1 MPSNDNPD
9 DLRDRLIGLGERSIA
24 KSYYPELKRRL
35 EDLERFRAVVDH
47 ANDAI
52 FVFETSGWTVAD
64 INETALS
71 ILGMERSVAVSAHI
85 STFFPPEIAM
95 RYAGVADAARAGGV
109 QSHYR
114 NGHLVTTL
122 TGTSGR
128 STPVEITV
136 TLHSFAGAGYAVV
149 VARDVTMRQQMEA
162 ELDKSRRLFASFMEN
177 SPAMAFIKDT
187 EGYYIFSNPAHSA
200 WLDLKQEQVI
210 GRTDRDLMPQDVAD
224 MLREN
229 DRFVLDE
236 GKPLLILEEVRRLSG
251 GPPRFHQVSK
261 FPLVQNGVT
270 FGVAGIAVDITL
282 QILTEQ
288 ALQKSEDRYRIV
300 ADYTHDMEC
309 WVSPTGEMLYVSPS
323 CERITGYEREQFLND
338 HDLLARIVHPED
350 QEAWAKFQTGA
361 NQGDD
366 DSLDFR
372 IVHKSGDL
380 RWVNETKR
388 EVMSG
393 NGGSLGSR
401 ISMRDIT
408 SRKEMELQLRHL
420 ALHDP
425 LTALANRTLCLDR
438 MRQAMERARRR
449 QPYHFSVIFLDLD
462 RFKVL
467 NDSLGHAFGD
477 KVLMAVAEVL
487 RDCVRGLDTVSRF
500 GGDEFVILFEEMAT
514 PRETIQ
520 AIQRIRKALAVPLAV
535 DNHDVQ
541 LTASL
546 GITLDAHDSDTPE
559 DLLRNAN
566 LAMHQAKKA
575 GRNRFKVFTKA
586 MLARASNLLS
596 VETDLRR
603 AIARNEFFL
612 CYQPIVRLDGQ
623 ATLQGFEAL
632 VRWNHPE
639 RGIVSPAE
647 FIPVAEDTGLI
658 VDLGLMVLRE
668 ACETL
673 MAWREKS
680 ELATNLVMSVNI
692 SPRQFSET
700 VLVEDIRRTLGETGL
715 PPGALKLEITE
726 SAIMENA
733 TSAVDKLRKLKAL
746 GCTLSIDDFGT
757 GYSSMSTLQQFPLDN
772 LKIDLSFVRRL
783 DSSQEGLEIV
793 KAIISLA
800 HSLQLEVVAEGVER
814 AEQQMILTVLQCEY
828 AQGYLYAKPMPT
840 QQAWEYVLSCVGG
853 CKPTS

>member
-1 MPSNDNPD
+1 MPSDENTG

-52 FVFETSGWTVAD
+52 FVFETRGWTVAD
-64 INETALS
+64 VNETALS
-71 ILGMERSVAVSAHI
+71 ILGLERGAVLAAPISA
-85 STFFPPEIAM
+85 FFPPEIAA
-95 RYAGVADAARAGGV
+95 RYAGVAAAQGNSA
-109 QSHYR
+109 QAQFR
-114 NGHLVTTL
+114 NGHLVTSL
-122 TGTSGR
+122 SGHGGQR
-128 STPVEITV
+128 TPVEITV
-136 TLHSFAGAGYAVV
+136 TLHAFADAGYAVV

-162 ELDKSRRLFASFMEN
+162 ELDKSRQLFASFMEN

-187 EGYYIFSNPAHSA
+187 SGHYIFSNPAHSA
-200 WLDLKQEQVI
+200 WLDLKQEEVI
-210 GRTDRDLMPQDVAD
+210 GRTDLELMPQDVAD

-229 DRFVLDE
+229 DRFVLEE

-261 FPLVQNGVT
+261 FPLVQTGVT
-270 FGVAGIAVDITL
+270 FAVAGIAVDITA
-282 QILTEQ
+282 QIKSEQ

-300 ADYTHDMEC
+300 ADYTHAMEC
-309 WVSPTGEMLYVSPS
+309 WISPTGEMLYVSPS
-323 CERITGYEREQFLND
+323 CERITGYPRDYFLSNHNGLEQL
-338 HDLLARIVHPED
+338 VHPED
-350 QEAWAKFQTGA
+350 LDAWRRFNSGQFQGV
-361 NQGDD
+361 D

-372 IVHKSGDL
+372 IRHKNSDL
-380 RWVNETKR
+380 RWVSEAKR

-401 ISMRDIT
+401 ISLRDIT

-438 MRQAMERARRR
+438 VRQAMERARRR
-449 QPYHFSVIFLDLD
+449 QPYHFSLIFLDLD

-477 KVLMAVAEVL
+477 KVLMAVADVL
-487 RDCVRGLDTVSRF
+487 RECVRGLDTVSRF
-500 GGDEFVILFEEMAT
+500 GGDEFVILLEELVS
-514 PRETIQ
+514 PRESIQ

-535 DNHDVQ
+535 DGHDIQ

-546 GITLDAHDSDTPE
+546 GITLDAHETDTPE

-596 VETDLRR
+596 METDLRR
-603 AIARNEFFL
+603 AIARQEFFL

-639 RGIVSPAE
+639 RGLVSPGD
-647 FIPVAEDTGLI
+647 FIPVAEDSGLI

-668 ACETL
+668 ACQTL
-673 MAWREKS
+673 MTWREIS
-680 ELATNLVMSVNI
+680 ELARSLIMSVNL

-700 VLVEDIRRTLGETGL
+700 LLVEDIRTVLEETGL

-733 TSAVDKLRKLKAL
+733 GSAVDKLKKLRAL

-757 GYSSMSTLQQFPLDN
+757 GYSSMSSLQQFPLNN
-772 LKIDLSFVRRL
+772 LKIDISFVRRL
-783 DSSQEGLEIV
+783 DTSQEGLEIV

-800 HSLQLEVVAEGVER
+800 HSLQLQVVAEGVER
-814 AEQQMILTVLQCEY
+814 PEQQMILTVLQCEY
-828 AQGYLYAKPMPT
+828 AQGYLYAKPLPA
-840 QQAWEYVLSCVGG
+840 QQAWEYIQACEGG
-853 CKPTS
+853 CELAT

>member
-1 MPSNDNPD
+1 MPSDENTG

-52 FVFETSGWTVAD
+52 FVFETRGWTVAD
-64 INETALS
+64 VNETALS
-71 ILGMERSVAVSAHI
+71 ILGLERGAVLAAPISA
-85 STFFPPEIAM
+85 FFPPEIAA
-95 RYAGVADAARAGGV
+95 RYAGVAAAQGNSA
-109 QSHYR
+109 QAQFR
-114 NGHLVTTL
+114 NGHLVTSL
-122 TGTSGR
+122 SGHGGQR
-128 STPVEITV
+128 TPVEITV
-136 TLHSFAGAGYAVV
+136 TLHAFADAGYAVV

-162 ELDKSRRLFASFMEN
+162 ELDKSRQLFASFMEN

-187 EGYYIFSNPAHSA
+187 SGHYIFSNPAHSA
-200 WLDLKQEQVI
+200 WLDLKQEEVI
-210 GRTDRDLMPQDVAD
+210 GRTDLELMPQDVAD

-229 DRFVLDE
+229 DRFVLEE

-270 FGVAGIAVDITL
+270 FAVAGIAVDITA
-282 QILTEQ
+282 QIKSEQ

-300 ADYTHDMEC
+300 ADYTHAMEC
-309 WVSPTGEMLYVSPS
+309 WISPTGEMLYVSPS
-323 CERITGYEREQFLND
+323 CERITGYPRDYFLSNHNGLEQL
-338 HDLLARIVHPED
+338 VHPED
-350 QEAWAKFQTGA
+350 LDAWRRFNSGQFQGV
-361 NQGDD
+361 D

-372 IVHKSGDL
+372 IRHKNSDL
-380 RWVNETKR
+380 RWVSEAKR

-401 ISMRDIT
+401 ISLRDIT

-438 MRQAMERARRR
+438 VRQAMERARRR
-449 QPYHFSVIFLDLD
+449 QPYHFSLIFLDLD

-477 KVLMAVAEVL
+477 KVLMAVADVL
-487 RDCVRGLDTVSRF
+487 RECVRGLDTVSRF
-500 GGDEFVILFEEMAT
+500 GGDEFVILLEELVS
-514 PRETIQ
+514 PRESIQ

-535 DNHDVQ
+535 DGHDIQ

-546 GITLDAHDSDTPE
+546 GITLDAHETDTPE
-559 DLLRNAN
+559 DLLPNAN

-596 VETDLRR
+596 METDLRR
-603 AIARNEFFL
+603 AIARQEFFL

-639 RGIVSPAE
+639 RGLVSPGD
-647 FIPVAEDTGLI
+647 FIPVAEDSGLI

-668 ACETL
+668 ACQTL
-673 MAWREKS
+673 MTWREIS
-680 ELATNLVMSVNI
+680 ELARSLIMSVNL

-700 VLVEDIRRTLGETGL
+700 LLVEDIRTVLEETGL

-733 TSAVDKLRKLKAL
+733 GSAVDKLKKLRAL

-757 GYSSMSTLQQFPLDN
+757 GYSSMSSLQQFPLNN
-772 LKIDLSFVRRL
+772 LKIDISFVRRL
-783 DSSQEGLEIV
+783 DTSQEGLEIV

-800 HSLQLEVVAEGVER
+800 HSLQLQVVAEGVER
-814 AEQQMILTVLQCEY
+814 PEQQMILTVLQCEY
-828 AQGYLYAKPMPT
+828 AQGYLYAKPLPA
-840 QQAWEYVLSCVGG
+840 QQAWEYIQACEGG
-853 CKPTS
+853 CELAT